1 MKTISLGNT
10 IDDAPQ
16 IILGCMRI
24 SKLEDSAVDKLIG
37 TAIDSDINMFDHADI
52 YGDGESEIA
61 FAKAY
66 KALKVKRE
74 DVIIQ
79 SKCGI
84 GKGEFNSSKN
94 YITDAVD
101 GILSRLDIEYLDT
114 LLIHRADIL
123 VEPEEVAEVFTQLHV
138 EGKVKHFGVS
148 NHNPMQIDLLKK
160 YVDYKLVANQLQ
172 FSVTNTNM
180 IDTDIYANIQSE
192 NRSIDHDGYI
202 LNYCRIND
210 ITIQAWSPM
219 FYGFFEG
226 IFIESPK
233 FPELNSVLQ
242 KLADKYSVTKS
253 AIAIAW
259 ILRHPA
265 RMQAIIGTTKPQR
278 VIDTAKAGSIDITRE
293 EWYQIYTS
301 AGNKLP

>member
-1 MKTISLGNT
+1 MKTLSLGNK

-24 SKLEDSAVDKLIG
+24 ATMEESAVDKLIG
-37 TAIDSDINMFDHADI
+37 TALDNGINMFDHADI
-52 YGDGESEIA
+52 YGDGASEIA
-61 FAKAY
+61 FSKAY
-66 KALKVKRE
+66 KSLNIKRE
-74 DVIIQ
+74 DVLIQ

-84 GKGEFNSSKN
+84 GKGEFNSSMG
-94 YITDAVD
+94 YIRQAVE

-148 NHNPMQIDLLKK
+148 NHNPMQIELLKK
-160 YVDYKLVANQLQ
+160 YVDYKLVANQMQ
-172 FSVTNTNM
+172 FSVTNTTM
-180 IDTDIYANIQSE
+180 IDTDIYTNIPSR
-192 NRSIDHDGYI
+192 NSSIDHDGYI
-202 LNYCRIND
+202 VNYCRIND

-233 FPELNSVLQ
+233 FPELNAVLGEF
-242 KLADKYSVTKS
+242 ANKYNVTKS
-253 AIAIAW
+253 AIAVAW
-259 ILRHPA
+259 IMRHPA
-265 RMQAIIGTTKPQR
+265 KMQVIIGTTRPQR
-278 VIDTAKAGSIDITRE
+278 VEDTAKAAEVELTRK
-293 EWYQIYTS
+293 EWYEIYKS
-301 AGNKLP
+301 VGNDLP